1 MKASKFNQR
10 KKLHELTTA
19 HFGLIIVY
27 LVQTIKFLNMKKVF
41 ALLTVISL
49 VFISCEGDPGPP
61 GPPGLDGQDGLDGLI
76 GQVFEFEVDFNAAN
90 DFSALFEYPPGVE
103 VFESDVILVYQLVA
117 VDNGLDIWEPLPRT
131 MFFQDGI
138 LLYGY
143 DFSFVD
149 INFFLDGTVDLTQL
163 DPALSQ
169 NQVFRVAIVPAE
181 FAQDLKNKSLETVMS
196 ALNVEKVNRIN

>member
-1 MKASKFNQR
+1 
-10 KKLHELTTA
+10 
-19 HFGLIIVY
+19 
-27 LVQTIKFLNMKKVF
+27 MKKAL

-76 GQVFEFEVDFNAAN
+76 GQVFEVEADFNATN

-131 MFFQDGI
+131 LFFQDGI
-138 LLYGY
+138 LMYGY

-163 DPALSQ
+163 DPTLSQ
-169 NQVFRVAIVPAE
+169 NQIFRVAIVPAE
-181 FAQDLKNKSLETVMS
+181 FAQNLKNKSLETVMS
-196 ALNVEKVNRIN
+196 ALNIEKVNRIN